1 MSSVKVENIIIENDQ
16 ISTCLVILDNKQ
28 KYEVEYKAN
37 EYFVTQLT
45 SSSPSPSPQ
54 LTLETAAPSHNQEK
68 LEKTIETIV
77 KQLKDSKSK

>member
-16 ISTCLVILDNKQ
+16 ISKCLVILDNKQ

-37 EYFVTQLT
+37 EYFVTQQT
-45 SSSPSPSPQ
+45 SSSSPQ
-54 LTLETAAPSHNQEK
+54 LTLETTTSSQQEQN

-77 KQLKDSKSK
+77 KQLKDSKNK

>member
-37 EYFVTQLT
+37 EYFVTLQT
-45 SSSPSPSPQ
+45 SSSSPQ
-54 LTLETAAPSHNQEK
+54 LTLETTISSQHEK
-68 LEKTIETIV
+68 NLGKTIETIV

>member
-16 ISTCLVILDNKQ
+16 ISKCLVILDNKQ

-37 EYFVTQLT
+37 EYFVTQQT
-45 SSSPSPSPQ
+45 SSSSPQ
-54 LTLETAAPSHNQEK
+54 LTLETTTSSKHEQN

>member
-45 SSSPSPSPQ
+45 VI
-54 LTLETAAPSHNQEK
+54 LLLIHFII
-68 LEKTIETIV
+68 LLLIIEAWHIIRG
-77 KQLKDSKSK
+77 

>member
-16 ISTCLVILDNKQ
+16 ISKCLVILDNKQ

-37 EYFVTQLT
+37 EYFVTQQT
-45 SSSPSPSPQ
+45 SSSSPK
-54 LTLETAAPSHNQEK
+54 LTLETSAPSHDKQK

>member
-37 EYFVTQLT
+37 EYFVTLQT
-45 SSSPSPSPQ
+45 SSSSPQ
-54 LTLETAAPSHNQEK
+54 LTLETTISSQHEQN

>member
-16 ISTCLVILDNKQ
+16 ISTCLVILDNTQ

-45 SSSPSPSPQ
+45 SSSPSPQ
-54 LTLETAAPSHNQEK
+54 LTLENAAPSHNEQK

>member
-45 SSSPSPSPQ
+45 PSSPSPQ
-54 LTLETAAPSHNQEK
+54 LTLENAAPSHNQEK